1 MIARTIRQVDA
12 IILTPEGGELSIHL
26 KGDLAGISTLAQSKA
41 KSLAE
46 VAKGSGSRSGTGPQ
60 QVLQA
65 KGNLVAP
72 SRAARLGQPNTSQ
85 PPNTPNGT
93 GNDTN
98 DACWGCLRQWLSLER
113 YFNSLLIV
121 VSDGLSC
128 SISSMIWFMRG

>member
-41 KSLAE
+41 KSLKE

-65 KGNLVAP
+65 KGEL
-72 SRAARLGQPNTSQ
+72 SRSQ
-85 PPNTPNGT
+85 
-93 GNDTN
+93 
-98 DACWGCLRQWLSLER
+98 
-113 YFNSLLIV
+113 
-121 VSDGLSC
+121 
-128 SISSMIWFMRG
+128 RGGPVRSAQHGPTFEHA